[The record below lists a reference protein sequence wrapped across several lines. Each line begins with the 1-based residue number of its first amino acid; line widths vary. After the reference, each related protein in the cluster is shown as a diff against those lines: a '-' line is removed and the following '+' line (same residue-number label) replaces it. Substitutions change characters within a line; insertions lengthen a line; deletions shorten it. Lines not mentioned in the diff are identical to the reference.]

1 MASALLFILTV
12 PITYH
17 FSVMCPHFAENAK
30 IRQDKE
36 TKLYGKNIDFLAGTY
51 YNKKQTMVEPVFHC
65 RYSFGGFCEGRISIA
80 CPSLDEC
87 RKVVVI
93 MGDIGTELQEQL
105 QNKDVWVSSFELPL
119 VGKIHLHESIVIMWG
134 IMAVI
139 MLLVLFLT
147 RKMTLIPGKRQAL
160 VEYAVT
166 WVTNFFEGNMGKA
179 GRRYVPYLSTVFLF
193 LAIANLVGMF
203 GFGIKPP
210 TKDVNVTA
218 TLALMSIF
226 MIEKATFQGQ
236 GGIKGFLK
244 SFTKPM
250 VVMLPINIMELVIRP
265 LSLCMRLFGNV
276 LGAFVVMKLIE
287 HVCGLIV
294 PMVFSMY
301 FDVFDGLIQAYVF
314 VFLTSL
320 FMAEGLETEEE
331 KPKTALAAHV

>member
-1 MASALLFILTV
+1 
-12 PITYH
+12 
-17 FSVMCPHFAENAK
+17 
-30 IRQDKE
+30 
-36 TKLYGKNIDFLAGTY
+36 
-51 YNKKQTMVEPVFHC
+51 
-65 RYSFGGFCEGRISIA
+65 
-80 CPSLDEC
+80 
-87 RKVVVI
+87 
-93 MGDIGTELQEQL
+93 MGDIGAELQEQL

-119 VGKIHLHESIVIMWG
+119 VGQIHLHESIVIMWG

-147 RKMTLIPGKRQAL
+147 RKMELIPGKRQAL

-166 WVTNFFEGNMGKA
+166 WLTDFFEGNMGKA
-179 GRRYVPYLSTVFLF
+179 GRRYVPYLSTVFVF
-193 LAIANLVGMF
+193 LILANAIGMF

-218 TLALMSIF
+218 ALALMSIF
-226 MIEKATFQGQ
+226 MIEKSTFQGQ
-236 GGIKGFLK
+236 GGCKGFLK

-250 VVMLPINIMELVIRP
+250 AVMLPINLMELVIRP

-301 FDVFDGLIQAYVF
+301 FDVFDGVIQAYVF

-331 KPKTALAAHV
+331 KPKTVPVAAGAK